1 MIWSISWKNVWRNK
15 VRSSVVMTA
24 IGLGLTAGIFSSAFF
39 TGMVNQRIK
48 QAISNEISSIQIH
61 DPKFKETTE
70 LVNFMSDAPDI
81 SDKIQKLDN
90 IAGVSNRI
98 IIYSMVSSAETA
110 TGVKITG
117 IDPNQENQVT
127 GINSK
132 IVDGKYFEGVSRNP
146 VVIGKKLAEKLK
158 VKVRSKIVITLQDMD
173 KNITGGAFRIAGIY
187 ETPNT
192 GFDESNVF
200 VRSSDLLQLTG
211 MPPGAAHEIAIL
223 VNDNEE
229 AFSIDQKIK
238 KMFPDKEVLNWK
250 EISPEMSYMT
260 EVMGF
265 YNYIFIIIILFAL
278 LFGIINTMLM
288 VVLERRKEIGMLL
301 AIGMSRLKVFGMVML
316 ETVLL
321 SLSGGLVGI
330 LLGALIAKHFE
341 TNAIDLS
348 MWAEGYSQLGYDTLV
363 YTSIDP
369 GHYIVIAIMVIMT
382 GIIAA
387 IYPAYKALKY
397 DPAEALRIE

>member
-1 MIWSISWKNVWRNK
+1 MIWSISWKNIWRNK
-15 VRSSVVMTA
+15 VRSIVVITA
-24 IGLGLTAGIFSSAFF
+24 IALGLTAGIFSSAFF

-70 LVNFMSDAPDI
+70 MVNYMANAPEI
-81 SDKIQKLDN
+81 SDKILKMDN
-90 IAGVSNRI
+90 IAGISNRI

-117 IDPNQENQVT
+117 IDPNRESQVT
-127 GINSK
+127 GISSK

-158 VKVRSKIVITLQDMD
+158 VKVRSKIVITIQDLD
-173 KNITGGAFRIAGIY
+173 KNIIGGAFRIAGVY

-200 VRSSDLLQLTG
+200 VKSADLLSLTG
-211 MPPGAAHEIAIL
+211 LPPGAAHEIAIL
-223 VNDNEE
+223 INDNDL
-229 AFSIDQKIK
+229 AFSIDQEIK
-238 KMFPDKEVLNWK
+238 KMFPDMEVLNWK

-260 EVMGF
+260 EAMGL

-301 AIGMSRLKVFGMVML
+301 AIGMARLKIFGMVMV

-321 SLSGGLVGI
+321 SLTGGLVGI
-330 LLGALIAKHFE
+330 LLGGLIAKHFE

-363 YTSIDP
+363 YTSIEAEQ
-369 GHYIVIAIMVIMT
+369 YAVIAIMVVMT